1 MSIPNRQ
8 PLHLSLLA
16 LALTLSISAYKT
28 TSTLPSVAPTPPEVR
43 CKQQAAP
50 EVRRAPR
57 DSEWIDW
64 TPPKPGEGQGA
75 ARLSRKAALWIA
87 EVLGVVEKQRGLRA
101 VEHNCLD
108 ALEKRGLI
116 TQ

>member
-1 MSIPNRQ
+1 MNR
-8 PLHLSLLA
+8 LMIAALLLFLSSCA
-16 LALTLSISAYKT
+16 TVK
-28 TSTLPSVAPTPPEVR
+28 PVAPVVEPTPPEVR
-43 CKQQAAP
+43 CKQQDAP
-50 EVRRAPR
+50 LVPRAPR
-57 DSEWIDW
+57 DSEWVDW
-64 TPPKPGEGQGA
+64 TPPRPGETQGA

-101 VEHNCLD
+101 VEHDCLD